1 MLYQL
6 PNGKVIH
13 LSIDQ
18 YLSLTDED
26 IQYLISIDYG
36 NVIHSPW
43 VDSSISSG
51 NKKHIDEDNEN
62 DESIDFQFESDELHI
77 TNEQPMSDQ
86 ETIDNLEA
94 PDPNFSE

>member
-43 VDSSISSG
+43 VDSSIDKPS
-51 NKKHIDEDNEN
+51 KHVDNE
-62 DESIDFQFESDELHI
+62 DDKSIDFQFESDELH
-77 TNEQPMSDQ
+77 TSNEQPMSDQ
-86 ETIDNLEA
+86 EIIDNLEA